1 MNINEVENVF
11 KNKDLLISEKQNAIK
26 CGDVVIG
33 SVLKDEPNKT
43 DANKA
48 EGDVVELENVD
59 VINVKA
65 VINTTN
71 VIDSHMDCHIPGLWK
86 KTLQETKL
94 LYLLQEHTMKFD
106 KIIADSVNDELKAY
120 TQSIPWSKLGQ
131 TFEGKTEALVF
142 ESKVKKDVNE
152 FMFNLYK
159 NGRVLNHSVG
169 MRYVKIY
176 LCINSNEAMYTAEKE
191 NWDKYYPEVANKEIA
206 DEKGYFWAVT
216 EAKVIEGSAVVKG
229 SNEYTPTL
237 EIEAE
242 KIEPT
247 EVTQQTEIKDEPIVE
262 ITQKRKKGSL
272 I

>member
-11 KNKDLLISEKQNAIK
+11 KNKELLISQKQNVIK
-26 CGDVVIG
+26 RGDVILG
-33 SVLKDEPNKT
+33 SILKDE
-43 DANKA
+43 ANTEVVTKA
-48 EGDVVELENVD
+48 DGDVIDLENAD

-71 VIDSHMDCHIPGLWK
+71 VIDSHMDCHIPGLWN
-86 KTLQETKL
+86 KTIKETKL
-94 LYLLQEHTMKFD
+94 LYLLQEHEMEFE

-120 TQSIPWSKLGQ
+120 TKKLSWSKLGQ
-131 TFEGKTEALVF
+131 TFENNTEALIF
-142 ESKVKKDVNE
+142 EAKIKKSVNE

-176 LCINSNEAMYTAEKE
+176 LCINSNEATYAAEKD

-206 DEKGYFWAVT
+206 DERGYFWAVT

-242 KIEPT
+242 KIEPA
-247 EVTQQTEIKDEPIVE
+247 EATQETDIKDEPIIE
-262 ITQKRKKGSL
+262 ITQTRKRGLL